1 MEATAL
7 KELRIKL
14 PADIANIISKK
25 DIIGLLLDMLL
36 NKSEFYLS
44 RCRSFEEKYHT
55 DFKSFQKRVSESE
68 GEVYA
73 EWDDLMAWEGY
84 EAAGNEWQKKYEALK
99 NCMA

>member
-1 MEATAL
+1 MGSTAI

-14 PADIANIISKK
+14 PADVADTISKK

-44 RCRSFEEKYHT
+44 RSRSFEEKYHT
-55 DFKSFQKRVSESE
+55 DFKSFQKRVSQSKE
-68 GEVYA
+68 EVYT